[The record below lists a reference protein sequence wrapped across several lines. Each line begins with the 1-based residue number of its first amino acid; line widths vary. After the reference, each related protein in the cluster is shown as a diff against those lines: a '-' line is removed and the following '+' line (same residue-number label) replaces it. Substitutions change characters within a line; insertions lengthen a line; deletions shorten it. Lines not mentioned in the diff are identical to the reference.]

1 MNICVKFLQQSLKL
15 AQQLINVPD
24 TVGYTIPAEFGSLIR
39 YVAQNVPN
47 ISRAV
52 ISVHCHNDL
61 GLAVA
66 NSLAAI
72 ENGAR
77 QVECTLNGI
86 GERAGNASL
95 EEIVMILRTRKDNLS
110 LDTRIATEKIFPS
123 SRLIT
128 SITGVQVQPNK
139 AIVGANAFAHESG
152 IHQDGLLK
160 NNTTYEIMTP
170 QSVGLDKSNLVIGKH
185 SGSHAF
191 KDRVHSLGYNLSDE
205 ELKSVFASFKD
216 LADNKKEIFDEDIE
230 ALIAEKVLRAPD
242 LYRIINL
249 EVKSGTHTTPTAVVD
264 MEIDGKKVKGEETGD
279 GPVDA
284 AFKAIKNLT
293 GTKSKLLKYI
303 VSSITGGTD
312 AQGEVTVRIQEDDSV
327 VVGQGAHMDII
338 MASVFAYVNALNR
351 LEHTKNKSVQG
362 LFG

>member
-1 MNICVKFLQQSLKL
+1 MAVETRQDVFSCRTGIDTTQ
-15 AQQLINVPD
+15 IVP
-24 TVGYTIPAEFGSLIR
+24 T
-39 YVAQNVPN
+39 
-47 ISRAV
+47 
-52 ISVHCHNDL
+52 
-61 GLAVA
+61 
-66 NSLAAI
+66 
-72 ENGAR
+72 
-77 QVECTLNGI
+77 
-86 GERAGNASL
+86 
-95 EEIVMILRTRKDNLS
+95 
-110 LDTRIATEKIFPS
+110 
-123 SRLIT
+123 SRLV
-128 SITGVQVQPNK
+128 SNITGFAVQPNK

-351 LEHTKNKSVQG
+351 LEHTKNKSVQS
-362 LFG
+362 LFE